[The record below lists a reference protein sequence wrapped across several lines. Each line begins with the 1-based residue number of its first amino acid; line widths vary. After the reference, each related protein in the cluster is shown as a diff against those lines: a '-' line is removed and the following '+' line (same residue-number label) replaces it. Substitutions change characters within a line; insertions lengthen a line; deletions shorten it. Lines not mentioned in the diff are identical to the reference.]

1 MKIKRRFT
9 ISTLTVVIIT
19 MLIFEIIRIIILVS
33 GINKDSMQKVET
45 ITRLA
50 ALSYQDPIWNLN
62 IVGIKEISDALFE
75 DEEIGYIQVKAKGN
89 GEIYNKYK
97 KDDIYSEQNLII
109 KKVNV
114 LKDEIPIGEVTIG
127 LTRYYKSKVI
137 ENYIIATIIRLLV
150 MVLLLWLA
158 ISIVS
163 RIVTKSI
170 YELSVGTDEISN
182 GNLTHRLFINS
193 RDEIGELAIKFNNMA
208 QTLYNMIKQR
218 NEAINELKYS
228 EEKFNKAFNYSADVI
243 AIVRLSDKLYI
254 EINQAF
260 LRTFGYK
267 REEIIGH
274 YSDEFNLWENEE
286 HRLKVIQ
293 ILDSGGMLRNEEITW
308 NTKYGEVRV
317 GLFSTEII
325 EIDCIECVIFVW
337 NDITERKKISEELK
351 RVNDELEDKVN
362 ERTKQLM
369 QTFAEL
375 EEQHNKL
382 KSAQSKLIQSE
393 KMASLGTLVAG
404 VAHEI
409 NNPIN
414 YIYLSSKV
422 LDMDLCNFKKELI
435 ELLDNADDDV
445 LNFFE
450 QYFNKFS
457 KSIINILDGS
467 NQVTT
472 IVNDLRLFSRLD
484 EAVKKEID
492 VSEALETTIR
502 LVKTKYTK
510 QIKFIKKFQTHRKI
524 ECYPSQLNQV
534 FLNIIVNAC
543 HAIVEKQNDLVCE
556 NNGLIGIS
564 VFDNNKEIIIEFCDN
579 GCGMTKDTISR
590 IFEPFFTT
598 KPMGQ
603 GTGLGM
609 SISYGIIE
617 KHNGSI
623 DVESKV
629 GEGSTITIH
638 IPY

>member
-1 MKIKRRFT
+1 M
-9 ISTLTVVIIT
+9 
-19 MLIFEIIRIIILVS
+19 
-33 GINKDSMQKVET
+33 
-45 ITRLA
+45 
-50 ALSYQDPIWNLN
+50 
-62 IVGIKEISDALFE
+62 
-75 DEEIGYIQVKAKGN
+75 
-89 GEIYNKYK
+89 
-97 KDDIYSEQNLII
+97 
-109 KKVNV
+109 
-114 LKDEIPIGEVTIG
+114 
-127 LTRYYKSKVI
+127 
-137 ENYIIATIIRLLV
+137 
-150 MVLLLWLA
+150 
-158 ISIVS
+158 
-163 RIVTKSI
+163 
-170 YELSVGTDEISN
+170 
-182 GNLTHRLFINS
+182 
-193 RDEIGELAIKFNNMA
+193 
-208 QTLYNMIKQR
+208 
-218 NEAINELKYS
+218 
-228 EEKFNKAFNYSADVI
+228 
-243 AIVRLSDKLYI
+243 
-254 EINQAF
+254 
-260 LRTFGYK
+260 
-267 REEIIGH
+267 
-274 YSDEFNLWENEE
+274 
-286 HRLKVIQ
+286 
-293 ILDSGGMLRNEEITW
+293 RNEEITW

-325 EIDCIECVIFVW
+325 EIDCIECIIFVW

-369 QTFAEL
+369 QTLAEL

-422 LDMDLCNFKKELI
+422 LDMDLYNFKEELM
-435 ELLDNADDDV
+435 ELLDDADDDV

-484 EAVKKEID
+484 EAIKKEID

-502 LVKTKYTK
+502 LVKTQYTK
-510 QIKFIKKFQTHRKI
+510 QIKFIKNFQTHRKI
-524 ECYPSQLNQV
+524 VCYPSQLNQV

-556 NNGLIGIS
+556 NNGLIVIS